1 MMKNIV
7 VVTGASSGI
16 GKEFATQIFES
27 VKEVDEIWA
36 IARDEKNLDEL
47 KEIIKIPVVA
57 LPLDLTKE
65 SDINLYRE
73 KLNRE
78 RPNVRILVN
87 SAGFGKFG
95 HDETIPTDVKLNMVD
110 LNIKAILSLV
120 DYTLPYMFENSNI
133 INIASCAAFQP
144 IPYINVYAATKA
156 FVLSYSRALNRELK
170 YRGVHVL
177 AVCPFWT
184 KTRFF
189 DRAIDKSKKDVVIKY
204 AAMYEAKDVVKKAL
218 KDMNKC
224 KDISV
229 YGFVNNFQRGLVKL
243 LPHRIVMKVWMKQ
256 QKLNGTPG
264 IRE

>member
-1 MMKNIV
+1 MKDII
-7 VVTGASSGI
+7 VVTGASSGM
-16 GKEFATQIFES
+16 GREFVIQLS
-27 VKEVDEIWA
+27 KKVKVDEIWA
-36 IARDEKNLDEL
+36 VARDEEQLNKLKDEMNTVN
-47 KEIIKIPVVA
+47 IVA
-57 LPLDLTKE
+57 LPLDLT
-65 SDINLYRE
+65 RE
-73 KLNRE
+73 ADLCTYKTKIDE
-78 RPNVRILVN
+78 EKPNVNVLVN

-95 HDETIPTDVKLNMVD
+95 HEETISTSVKLNMVD

-120 DYTLPYMFENSNI
+120 DYTLPYMSESSNI
-133 INIASCAAFQP
+133 VNIASCAAFQP

-170 YRGVHVL
+170 YKGIHVM

-204 AAMYEAKDVVKKAL
+204 AAMYEPEDVVKRAL
-218 KDMNKC
+218 KDMDNC

-229 YGFVNNFQRGLVKL
+229 YGFVNNFQRFLVKI
-243 LPHRIVMKVWMKQ
+243 LPHSLVMDVWMGQ

-264 IRE
+264 IRS